1 METTIKSVH
10 FDVDELSKE
19 LLENHVSKLDF
30 AADKIVT
37 MDFTLTK
44 EKDHNFHLEAKIHFR
59 WGKNTVVKTGSYDLR
74 HGINELSDKV
84 DLKVRKEI
92 EKQQDHKG

>member
-10 FDVDELSKE
+10 FDLDDMSKE
-19 LLENHVSKLDF
+19 LLENRMSKLDF

-44 EKDHNFHLEAKIHFR
+44 EKDHNFRLEAKIHFR
-59 WGKNTVVKTGSYDLR
+59 WGMNTVVKTSSYDLR
-74 HGINELSDKV
+74 QGINELSDKV
-84 DLKVRKEI
+84 DLKVRKEV
-92 EKQQDHKG
+92 EKLQDHKG